1 MQSYIGPWTENKTL
15 IEKRFLEQHELMVYV
30 YDHFESSVF
39 YSNVNYNTQSINRQV
54 VVTDRSGE
62 G

>member
-1 MQSYIGPWTENKTL
+1 MQSYIGPWMKDKTL
-15 IEKRFLEQHELMVYV
+15 IEKRFLEHELMVYV